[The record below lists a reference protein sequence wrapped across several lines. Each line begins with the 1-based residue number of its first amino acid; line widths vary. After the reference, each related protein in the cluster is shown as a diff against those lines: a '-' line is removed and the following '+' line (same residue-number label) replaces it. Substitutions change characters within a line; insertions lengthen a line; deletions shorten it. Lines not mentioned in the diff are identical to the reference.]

1 MEENKALAK
10 EVVKINLTKAKDE
23 TLTEEERKKCLIDAG
38 KAQEL
43 VDKMEEND
51 LNKAKLEMEQ
61 QKQKHS
67 HLWGIAESLG
77 IPVVLL
83 FIGYVLDKKKT
94 DYAWSKEQDN
104 IPISTATKSFMGG
117 LFRKK

>member
-38 KAQEL
+38 KAQEI

-61 QKQKHS
+61 QKQKNS
-67 HLWGIAESLG
+67 VVWEVAKLFVIPALLLVIDCSLD
-77 IPVVLL
+77 I
-83 FIGYVLDKKKT
+83 KKT
-94 DYAWSKEQDN
+94 NYAWSKEQDN
-104 IPISTATKSFMGG
+104 IPISTATKSFMGR
-117 LFRKK
+117 LFRRK